1 MARELTERARIAR
14 ELRRD
19 LREKDRATLARLR
32 AAIDAARKQ
41 RTERTREITRTCK
54 SARESA
60 REWAKRAR
68 IELRE
73 RIERERAELRGSC
86 SARRTRASEEGA
98 SAIEAARAELAQA
111 RADLSVER
119 AWTRKQAKR
128 PTAQRAARVMSESEE
143 EVLRN
148 IPPDLVPVWHAVKK
162 GIHATA
168 RRSRTEAF
176 LEWAHDH
183 PGRVYELLERDAVRH
198 LEALER
204 DERALA
210 REMERG
216 SRYQGTAAHVAS
228 RSADFDPLDWGG

>member
-19 LREKDRATLARLR
+19 LRQKDRATLARLR
-32 AAIDAARKQ
+32 SSIEAARTQ
-41 RTERTREITRTCK
+41 RTQRTREITQTC
-54 SARESA
+54 
-60 REWAKRAR
+60 KRAR
-68 IELRE
+68 EDARAWAKQARRELTE

-86 SARRTRASEEGA
+86 GASRARAREEGA

-111 RADLSVER
+111 RADLAVER

-128 PTAQRAARVMSESEE
+128 PTAQRAARVLSESEE

-148 IPPDLVPVWHAVKK
+148 IPPELVPVWHSVKR

-204 DERALA
+204 DERALS
-210 REMERG
+210 RSMQSGERYKG
-216 SRYQGTAAHVAS
+216 KPAHVAS
-228 RSADFDPLDWGG
+228 RSTDFDPLDWGG